1 MRRILKM
8 PEPAPTGAT
17 EEKAPPAGNSP
28 STSSGTRVCSVANR
42 DGTNDFSLVEADS
55 TAIIFL
61 RIWRCLRRSVVSA
74 NSGLA
79 QISRTGSVPGS
90 PRTSTVVRIS
100 RNWSPAILTA
110 IGYYAGTVLGF
121 GFTPKGQPNS
131 AFWPPNAILLAGFL
145 LVPRR
150 LWWTLLV
157 LTLPAHMGAQ
167 LRAGVPLWTAIAWFS
182 TNSSEALIGA
192 FCITEF
198 IRPTRLFESARGVLI
213 FIGFG
218 VLIAPFATSFLD
230 AAAVVL
236 TGWGHGYAPIGA
248 ERFWTN
254 ALAELTIVP
263 SILLVGPN
271 LASWIRNRRFSRFAE
286 AVALG
291 ITAVALTVWVF
302 DYSYRELPSTP
313 VLVYLPLMLLL
324 WATIRFGPA
333 GVSLCTLIIAPT
345 SIWHM
350 IKGQEPFPYASLP
363 HNVMWFQILVCMV
376 VVPLL
381 FWAATLTE
389 ARTIQESL
397 RRVAGSLI
405 NTQEKER
412 HRIARELHDGLAQ
425 QIALGRIRI
434 GKLIERSGDSVKFD
448 LEHVAQDLAAISL
461 TTNEISHGL
470 YPTQL
475 EYLGI
480 QRSLAKLCHDLGVD
494 KLEIQLRVNDIPRE
508 LSPEAS
514 LCLYRITQEA
524 LRNVVRHSH
533 ADNASV
539 ELRAENGWLRLEI
552 SDDGVGFDT
561 RGNVAG
567 IGLTSMRERVRS
579 VHGLIEIMSSPE
591 SGTRIRVRIP
601 MREAG
606 SQENLDVA

>member
-1 MRRILKM
+1 
-8 PEPAPTGAT
+8 
-17 EEKAPPAGNSP
+17 
-28 STSSGTRVCSVANR
+28 
-42 DGTNDFSLVEADS
+42 
-55 TAIIFL
+55 
-61 RIWRCLRRSVVSA
+61 
-74 NSGLA
+74 
-79 QISRTGSVPGS
+79 VPGS
-90 PRTSTVVRIS
+90 AQTSTVVRIF

-121 GFTPKGQPNS
+121 EFTPQGQPNS

-157 LTLPAHMGAQ
+157 LALPAHMGAQ
-167 LRAGVPLWTAIAWFS
+167 MRSGIPLWTAIAWFS
-182 TNSSEALIGA
+182 TNSSEALVGA
-192 FCITEF
+192 FWITQF

-254 ALAELTIVP
+254 SLAELTIVP
-263 SILLVGPN
+263 SILLVGSN
-271 LASWIRNRRFSRFAE
+271 LASWIRNRTLARFVEAAMLGVA
-286 AVALG
+286 AVAF
-291 ITAVALTVWVF
+291 TVWVF

-313 VLVYLPLMLLL
+313 LLVYLPLILLL

-333 GVSLCTLIIAPT
+333 GVSLCALIIVPT
-345 SIWHM
+345 SIWHI
-350 IKGQEPFPYASLP
+350 IKGQEPFPYASLS
-363 HNVMWFQILVCMV
+363 HNVLWFQILVCIV

-425 QIALGRIRI
+425 QLALGVVRLQT
-434 GKLIERSGDSVKFD
+434 LIERSSDSVKFD
-448 LEHVAQDLAAISL
+448 LEHVAQDLAAIS
-461 TTNEISHGL
+461 TTTQEISHGL
-470 YPTQL
+470 YPAQL
-475 EYLGI
+475 EYLGL
-480 QRSLAKLCHDLGVD
+480 QKSLTKLCDDVRQN
-494 KLEIQLRVNDIPRE
+494 KIEIQLSVKDIPRE

-514 LCLYRITQEA
+514 LCLYRIAQEA

-533 ADNASV
+533 ADNVSV

-552 SDDGVGFDT
+552 SDDGVGFDA
-561 RGNVAG
+561 GSNVAG

-591 SGTRIRVRIP
+591 IGTRIRVRIP
-601 MREAG
+601 IRG
-606 SQENLDVA
+606 LRQEILDVA